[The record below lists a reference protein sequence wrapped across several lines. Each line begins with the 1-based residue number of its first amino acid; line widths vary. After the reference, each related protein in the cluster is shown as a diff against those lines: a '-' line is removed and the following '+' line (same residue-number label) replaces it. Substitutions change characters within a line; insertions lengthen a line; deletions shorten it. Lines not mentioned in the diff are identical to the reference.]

1 MDRETLAQLRHE
13 LRTPLN
19 HIIGY
24 SEMLIE
30 DGGRPELV
38 PRLRAVLDDAQALL
52 GLINELLGPA
62 AAGSLESAQH
72 LATQLASPLERI
84 LAASQS
90 IKDELLAAGAEEAAT
105 DAGRINGAAEHL
117 ALLVKGGLAQRVSQR
132 AAAKTTPEI
141 PAATSH
147 EPASGAGVILVVD
160 DNPENREMLARRLGR
175 EGYEV
180 LRAAGGTEALATLET
195 AAVDLVLLDVMMP
208 DINGYDV
215 LKHLK
220 ADERLRDIPVLMI
233 SSLDEEESVARCIE
247 LGAEDFLPKP
257 FSPVVLRA
265 RVSACLER
273 KRLRDQEVRHS
284 AELEEWNRTL
294 EQRVQEGVAHVE
306 RLGRLKRFF
315 SPQLAE
321 LIVGGGA
328 DDPLRTHRRQVTVV
342 FLDLRGFTAFAE
354 TAEPEE
360 LMGVLR
366 EYHAAMG
373 ELILAHEGT
382 LERFTGDGMMIFFN
396 DPVEVPDHAARAVR
410 MAMAMRERVAALAAG
425 WKKQGWD
432 LALGVGIAQG
442 YATIGAIGFEGRWDY
457 GAIGTVTNLAARLCG
472 EANGGQILV
481 SSRLAGAVED
491 MVETEEVGSLT
502 LKGLLK
508 PVPAFNLVAL
518 KAGA

>member
-24 SEMLIE
+24 TEMLIE
-30 DGGRPELV
+30 DGGRAELA

-72 LATQLASPLERI
+72 LAAQLTSPLERI
-84 LAASQS
+84 LAASQA
-90 IKDELLAAGAEEAAT
+90 IKDELVASGAEEAAK

-117 ALLVKGGLAQRVSQR
+117 ALLVKGGLAQRVTER
-132 AAAKTTPEI
+132 AASKATPEL
-141 PAATSH
+141 PTVAGHAA
-147 EPASGAGVILVVD
+147 ASGAGVVLVVD

-175 EGYEV
+175 EGFAV
-180 LRAAGGTEALATLET
+180 LRAAGGAEALATLET

-215 LKHLK
+215 LKRLK

-233 SSLDEEESVARCIE
+233 SSLDEDESVARCIE
-247 LGAEDFLPKP
+247 LGADDFLPKP
-257 FSPVVLRA
+257 FSPVILRA

-273 KRLRDQEVRHS
+273 KRLRDQDVRHA

-294 EQRVQEGVAHVE
+294 EQRVQEGVSHLE

-328 DDPLRTHRRQVTVV
+328 EDPLRTHRRQVTVV
-342 FLDLRGFTAFAE
+342 FLDLRGFTSFAE

-360 LMGVLR
+360 IMSVLG

-396 DPVEVPDHAARAVR
+396 DPMEVPDHAERAVR
-410 MAMAMRERVAALAAG
+410 MALAMRECVARLAAG

-442 YATIGAIGFEGRWDY
+442 YATIGAIGFEGRRDY
-457 GAIGTVTNLAARLCG
+457 AAIGTVTNLAARLCG
-472 EANGGQILV
+472 EAKGGQILV
-481 SSRLAGAVED
+481 SSRLAGAVEHLVD
-491 MVETEEVGSLT
+491 TEEVGSLT

-508 PVPAFNLVAL
+508 PVPALNVVAL
-518 KAGA
+518 KA